1 MPKFYDIKD
10 IRGNRVPLSKKAD
23 AIAEYLFEKQCGP
36 TSPSPPPEN
45 ARENVFSHPLPFFTG
60 NLSANEV
67 RNAISKLKTNKTP
80 GPDGAITEL
89 FKWLDDHTLEQL
101 TDCLNVFWTE
111 NKFLIPLPKHK
122 YAVYT
127 KKVRTTILKTIVPS
141 RS

>member
-1 MPKFYDIKD
+1 MKNVITCP
-10 IRGNRVPLSKKAD
+10 NSMTSKISEEIESLYQKKQD
-23 AIAEYLFEKQCGP
+23 VIAEYLFEKQWGS

-101 TDCLNVFWTE
+101 TT
-111 NKFLIPLPKHK
+111 
-122 YAVYT
+122 A
-127 KKVRTTILKTIVPS
+127 
-141 RS
+141 